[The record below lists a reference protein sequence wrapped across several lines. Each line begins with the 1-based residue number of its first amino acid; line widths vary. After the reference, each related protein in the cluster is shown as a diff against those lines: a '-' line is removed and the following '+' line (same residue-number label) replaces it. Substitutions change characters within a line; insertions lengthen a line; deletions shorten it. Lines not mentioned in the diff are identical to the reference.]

1 MLGSKRI
8 KSLSYKESNLKN
20 EIKNKNNDSK
30 VIHELD
36 KLNINTFIECS
47 KLKFILQDIYN
58 KLGLKKTAKA
68 TDITRYYVNSIL
80 VSKRINGK
88 KYYTWNPIKGK
99 CLHDCS
105 YCYMK
110 TIPQYQHLLLA
121 ENEFKTDLGNGN
133 RIFIGSSTDA
143 FAEDVPSEWIV
154 RILDYCYQNHN
165 AEAPNAYLLQSKN
178 PKRFLE
184 FIDHP
189 IMERVI
195 FCTTIETNRFYPE
208 IMNKAPRIE
217 ERVEAMEEIA
227 RLGRPTMI
235 TAEPLMQFDH
245 EEMVSFIR
253 RCSPKLVNIGKESKG
268 RVKLPEP
275 TQEEVQQL
283 IAELKS
289 FANVNVKDNALIWRK

>member
-1 MLGSKRI
+1 MLNPRKGDM
-8 KSLSYKESNLKN
+8 YKF
-20 EIKNKNNDSK
+20 
-30 VIHELD
+30 V
-36 KLNINTFIECS
+36 
-47 KLKFILQDIYN
+47 
-58 KLGLKKTAKA
+58 G
-68 TDITRYYVNSIL
+68 
-80 VSKRINGK
+80 
-88 KYYTWNPIKGK
+88 YTWNPIKGK
-99 CLHDCS
+99 CLHNCS

-110 TIPQYQHLLLA
+110 QINPNANPPRLA
-121 ENEFKTDLGNGN
+121 EYELNTDLGCG
-133 RIFIGSSTDA
+133 RSIFIGSSTDM
-143 FAEDVPSEWIV
+143 FAEDIPSEWIARV
-154 RILDYCYQNHN
+154 LDYCHQNSN
-165 AEAPNAYLLQSKN
+165 MLLPNAYLLQSKN

-184 FIDHP
+184 FINHP

-227 RLGRPTMI
+227 RLGRSTMV
-235 TAEPLMQFDH
+235 TAEPLIQFDH
-245 EEMVSFIR
+245 EEMVSFIK
-253 RCSPKLVNIGKESKG
+253 RCNPKLVNIGKESKG

>member
-1 MLGSKRI
+1 MGLN
-8 KSLSYKESNLKN
+8 LSNGNMYK
-20 EIKNKNNDSK
+20 
-30 VIHELD
+30 
-36 KLNINTFIECS
+36 F
-47 KLKFILQDIYN
+47 
-58 KLGLKKTAKA
+58 
-68 TDITRYYVNSIL
+68 VN
-80 VSKRINGK
+80 
-88 KYYTWNPIKGK
+88 YTWNPIKGK

-110 TIPQYQHLLLA
+110 TMPQYQHLILA

-133 RIFIGSSTDA
+133 RIFIGSTTDA
-143 FAEDVPSEWIV
+143 FAENVPSEWIV

-165 AEAPNAYLLQSKN
+165 AEKPNAYLLQSKN

-184 FIDHP
+184 FINHP

-195 FCTTIETNRFYPE
+195 FGTTIETNRFYPE

-227 RLGRPTMI
+227 RLGRPTMV

-245 EEMVSFIR
+245 EEVVSFIR

-268 RVKLPEP
+268 RVKLPRAYPRRSPATHCGTEIVCQCERERQRFDMAQV
-275 TQEEVQQL
+275 T
-283 IAELKS
+283 AEKES
-289 FANVNVKDNALIWRK
+289 WRKPAIWRNPTFVFY

>member
-1 MLGSKRI
+1 MGLNLSKGDM
-8 KSLSYKESNLKN
+8 YK
-20 EIKNKNNDSK
+20 
-30 VIHELD
+30 
-36 KLNINTFIECS
+36 F
-47 KLKFILQDIYN
+47 
-58 KLGLKKTAKA
+58 
-68 TDITRYYVNSIL
+68 VN
-80 VSKRINGK
+80 
-88 KYYTWNPIKGK
+88 YTWNPIKGK

-110 TIPQYQHLLLA
+110 QINPNANPPRLA
-121 ENEFKTDLGNGN
+121 EYELNTDLGCG
-133 RIFIGSSTDA
+133 RSIFIGSSTDM
-143 FAEDVPSEWIV
+143 FAEDIPSEWIARV
-154 RILDYCYQNHN
+154 LDYCYQNRN
-165 AEAPNAYLLQSKN
+165 MLLPNAYLLQSKN

-184 FIDHP
+184 FINHP
-189 IMERVI
+189 IMERVV

-208 IMNKAPRIE
+208 IMNKAPRID

-227 RLGRPTMI
+227 RLGRPTMV

-245 EEMVSFIR
+245 EEVVSFIR

-289 FANVNVKDNALIWRK
+289 LKSFTKVNVKDNALEWCK

>member
-1 MLGSKRI
+1 MGLNLSKGDM
-8 KSLSYKESNLKN
+8 YK
-20 EIKNKNNDSK
+20 
-30 VIHELD
+30 
-36 KLNINTFIECS
+36 F
-47 KLKFILQDIYN
+47 
-58 KLGLKKTAKA
+58 
-68 TDITRYYVNSIL
+68 VN
-80 VSKRINGK
+80 
-88 KYYTWNPIKGK
+88 YTWNPIKGK

-110 TIPQYQHLLLA
+110 QINPNANPPRLA
-121 ENEFKTDLGNGN
+121 EYELNTDLGCG
-133 RIFIGSSTDA
+133 RSIFIGSSTDM
-143 FAEDVPSEWIV
+143 FAEDIPSEWIARV
-154 RILDYCYQNHN
+154 LDYCYQNRN
-165 AEAPNAYLLQSKN
+165 MLLPNAYLLQSKN

-184 FIDHP
+184 FINHP
-189 IMERVI
+189 IMERVV

-208 IMNKAPRIE
+208 IMNKAPRID

-289 FANVNVKDNALIWRK
+289 LKSFTKVNVKDNALEWCK

>member
-1 MLGSKRI
+1 MGLNLSKGDM
-8 KSLSYKESNLKN
+8 YK
-20 EIKNKNNDSK
+20 
-30 VIHELD
+30 
-36 KLNINTFIECS
+36 F
-47 KLKFILQDIYN
+47 
-58 KLGLKKTAKA
+58 
-68 TDITRYYVNSIL
+68 VN
-80 VSKRINGK
+80 
-88 KYYTWNPIKGK
+88 YTWNPIKGK

-110 TIPQYQHLLLA
+110 QINPNANPPRLA
-121 ENEFKTDLGNGN
+121 EYELNTDLGCG
-133 RIFIGSSTDA
+133 RA
-143 FAEDVPSEWIV
+143 MFAEDIPSEWIARV
-154 RILDYCYQNHN
+154 LDYCYQNRN
-165 AEAPNAYLLQSKN
+165 MLLPNAYLLQSKT

-184 FIDHP
+184 FINHP

-227 RLGRPTMI
+227 RLGRPTMV

-253 RCSPKLVNIGKESKG
+253 RCSPKLVNIGRNSC
-268 RVKLPEP
+268 RRIVLPEP

-289 FANVNVKDNALIWRK
+289 FANVSVKDNALIWRK